1 MMDNPI
7 TWLVLAVLLLLGF
20 GWWAESSEKAEI
32 ASFQQRCIAAGE
44 TPAKCAILAEIKRS
58 ADDASMAA
66 GFAIGMAAGKR

>member
-7 TWLVLAVLLLLGF
+7 TWLVAAVILLLGF
-20 GWWAESSEKAEI
+20 AWLAEVSEDAEI
-32 ASFQQRCIAAGE
+32 AAFQRRCVAAGE

-66 GFAIGMAAGKR
+66 SFAIGMAAAKR